1 MISPIVWYGLGVA
14 AVTGIGIV
22 IFETMQG
29 QSASA
34 NNPALPP
41 PPPASGGG
49 GTTPG
54 YTAPGGGGTSPGTAP
69 SSGGGSSGDGSDD
82 TGEGDA
88 VAQQQT
94 SDDSDSSW
102 WDPSSWFSGAV
113 AHSGQIPL
121 QGDPAMLMIRQ
132 RLAAAAGDTDA
143 MEGVAGYGPDDMILE
158 NAGQYPGAQQGYPL
172 AGYRGRNFG
181 TEIPLM
187 HHR

>member
-29 QSASA
+29 QPASA

-54 YTAPGGGGTSPGTAP
+54 YPAPGGGGTSPGTAP
-69 SSGGGSSGDGSDD
+69 SSGGGSSDDGSDD

-88 VAQQQT
+88 AAQQQT

-113 AHSGQIPL
+113 AHS
-121 QGDPAMLMIRQ
+121 
-132 RLAAAAGDTDA
+132 
-143 MEGVAGYGPDDMILE
+143 VAGYGPDDMILE